1 LLNFFLIN
9 SSENLPPRPNAHE
22 VNRYRAVN
30 GKKEAKVESAVAI
43 KNVLCYEYL
52 NKNAII
58 IVL

>member
-43 KNVLCYEYL
+43 KTYY
-52 NKNAII
+52 AINI
-58 IVL
+58 